1 MRILLAASTALAALA
16 LPAVPALAQDP
27 VWSGNGTLTDSDS
40 RGEEDRRY
48 DDHVVRLQAGQRYR
62 ISLDSDDFDPV
73 LKLYRS
79 TSEAPVAEND
89 DGGESL
95 NSRLSFMPEVSGD
108 YVLRATSF
116 GTDGRGAYA
125 ARVETLA
132 PLPPPITTP
141 GQTVTSSGT
150 WSMWQGTLTADGPD
164 GSGLGYQDYLIRVEV
179 DQPRYIALNAG
190 DFDPVVQ
197 VLAAE
202 ERDNDDAYPVAED
215 DDGGIGLNSFLVF
228 DADTAGDY
236 IVRVKSFAGGEGGSG
251 AYTLYVS
258 Q

>member
-16 LPAVPALAQDP
+16 LPAVPALAQSP

-73 LKLYRS
+73 LKIYRS
-79 TSEAPVAEND
+79 TSEEPLAEND

-95 NSRLSFMPEVSGD
+95 NSRLSFTPEVSGD
-108 YVLRATSF
+108 YVLRATSY

-132 PLPPPITTP
+132 PLPPPVTTP

-150 WSMWQGTLTADGPD
+150 WSMWQGALTESDPD
-164 GSGLGYQDYLIRVEV
+164 IEGAPYRDYLIRAEAGQV
-179 DQPRYIALNAG
+179 RYISLNAS
-190 DFDPVVQ
+190 DFDPMVQ
-197 VLAAE
+197 VFPAAE
-202 ERDNDDAYPVAED
+202 RDSDSPMVTDED
-215 DDGGIGLNSFLVF
+215 DDGGVGLNSFLVF
-228 DADTAGDY
+228 APDTAGDY
-236 IVRVKSFAGGEGGSG
+236 IVRVRSFGTGGTG